1 MGNWKR
7 ASDFYAWQTFVGAA
21 SFWGLIQTPVCSTKK
36 VRARSARGW
45 EVHVWRRR
53 QTWHFG
59 GGASGASDCNSKSD
73 RSFRSRTAKDNQKS
87 IVLATEL
94 KRNDQTIIVPLHLS
108 VMEDGEVWFLN
119 KIPTAY
125 EKKSFDLWIEEGLL
139 LGYDAEKG
147 PLIVPSNHRSNS
159 RRSVGVGDQV
169 TPPNGTKKSSSPKPA
184 VYRNQTSVGDI
195 YQNAGPLGAND
206 HPRADERVV
215 ISLGVSIQ
223 EAP

>member
-1 MGNWKR
+1 MCPIPPRKR
-7 ASDFYAWQTFVGAA
+7 RGAS
-21 SFWGLIQTPVCSTKK
+21 ST
-36 VRARSARGW
+36 VSRPFRFGERG
-45 EVHVWRRR
+45 HTCARRR
-53 QTWHFG
+53 RLRRLRKEK
-59 GGASGASDCNSKSD
+59 AECVLPADSLSGASDCNSKSD

-169 TPPNGTKKSSSPKPA
+169 TPPNGTKKSPSPKPA
-184 VYRNQTSVGDI
+184 VYRNQTLVGDTKML
-195 YQNAGPLGAND
+195 ARLGQTII
-206 HPRADERVV
+206 PGQT
-215 ISLGVSIQ
+215 SVS
-223 EAP
+223 

>member
-1 MGNWKR
+1 MCPIPPRKR
-7 ASDFYAWQTFVGAA
+7 RGAS
-21 SFWGLIQTPVCSTKK
+21 ST
-36 VRARSARGW
+36 VSRPFRFGERG
-45 EVHVWRRR
+45 HTCARRR
-53 QTWHFG
+53 RLRRLRKEK
-59 GGASGASDCNSKSD
+59 AEC
-73 RSFRSRTAKDNQKS
+73 
-87 IVLATEL
+87 VLPADSL
-94 KRNDQTIIVPLHLS
+94 
-108 VMEDGEVWFLN
+108 LN

-169 TPPNGTKKSSSPKPA
+169 TPPNGTKKSPSPKPA